1 MQLNKQPP
9 EKRDLRDDGTLDVHS
24 IFSTI
29 QGEGPFCGHPS
40 VFVRLAG
47 CNIQCPGCD
56 TLYTAGRSRYYV
68 EDIVKTVNRVREA
81 DGNVSNLVVITGG
94 EPFRQNLNEFIKA
107 LVKDGFRVQIETN
120 GTMAVPSI
128 LTDEMIRNEH
138 GVRLVNFIR
147 DFVTVVCSPK
157 GPKIHDSIAQRADC
171 FKYVMQADSVLE
183 EDGLPIEALQRSIK
197 PYLARPP
204 VGYKKP
210 IYLQPMD
217 EQDEAK
223 NLRNIQAVLNSCKKH
238 GYILQL
244 QIHKYL
250 GVE

>member
-9 EKRDLRDDGTLDVHS
+9 EKRDMRDDGTLDVHS

-68 EDIVKTVNRVREA
+68 EDIVKLVNSERIK
-81 DGNVSNLVVITGG
+81 DGNSCNLVVITGG
-94 EPFRQNLNEFIKA
+94 EPFRQKLDDLLVA
-107 LVKDGFRVQIETN
+107 LVRAGYRVQIETN
-120 GTMAVPSI
+120 GTLPIPSI
-128 LTDEMIRNEH
+128 LWDSMIRMEN
-138 GVRLVNFIR
+138 GSRVANNVNQH
-147 DFVTVVCSPK
+147 VTVVCSPK
-157 GPKIHDSIAQRADC
+157 GPKIHESIAHRADC
-171 FKYVMQADSVLE
+171 FKYVMQADSIRV

-204 VGYKKP
+204 EGYSKP

-217 EQDEAK
+217 EQDPVK
-223 NLRNIQAVLNSCKKH
+223 NDRNIKAVLASCKKH
-238 GYILQL
+238 NYILQL